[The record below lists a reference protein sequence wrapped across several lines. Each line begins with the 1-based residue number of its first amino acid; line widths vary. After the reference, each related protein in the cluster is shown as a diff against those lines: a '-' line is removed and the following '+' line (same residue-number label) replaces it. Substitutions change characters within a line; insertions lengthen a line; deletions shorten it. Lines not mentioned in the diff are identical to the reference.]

1 MLNEAGGAT
10 PLERAVFCLQDKL
23 QEASLLEGR
32 DAAIEALSA
41 IMEFLSTISGPAELQ
56 HQRPIN
62 ALLSALMSLNDGKV
76 LPLLDSVC
84 WPGQS
89 RNSVAQEGAKATA
102 VFVVKRLCE
111 IGMDVNEAYEKVA
124 LVCRQTGVRPA
135 RKGATDQKGEMT
147 ARTVRGW
154 CEVISADA
162 GYHSRAGLHFSLLSE
177 GEPLLRGGTTPDAL
191 LEQLRRFLT
200 DTNTA

>member
-10 PLERAVFCLQDKL
+10 LLERAVFCLQDKL

-41 IMEFLSTISGPAELQ
+41 IMEFLSTISGPDELQ

-76 LPLLDSVC
+76 LPLLDPVC

-89 RNSVAQEGAKATA
+89 KNSVAQEGAKAMA
-102 VFVVKRLCE
+102 VFVVKRAVQGRDGCE
-111 IGMDVNEAYEKVA
+111 RG
-124 LVCRQTGVRPA
+124 L
-135 RKGATDQKGEMT
+135 RKG
-147 ARTVRGW
+147 
-154 CEVISADA
+154 C
-162 GYHSRAGLHFSLLSE
+162 SRL
-177 GEPLLRGGTTPDAL
+177 PPDG
-191 LEQLRRFLT
+191 RPPR
-200 DTNTA
+200 